1 MSATVMPCVLGKILK
16 TLFFCFFV
24 FLFFVLF
31 VCFFKGAC
39 EMSRERFYHLL
50 KFLEPLV
57 LKQKKKIQK
66 PISAGENLSITLRFL
81 ATTELHQSL
90 SFSSRMGRSTVS
102 NITSEMCDAIY
113 NVLWKTYLQRP
124 SSADELL
131 FKQKISSN
139 DGICLM

>member
-1 MSATVMPCVLGKILK
+1 MPCLLNKILK
-16 TLFFCFFV
+16 TVFFFFFLFFCCFFFV
-24 FLFFVLF
+24 FVFQRCTRNVSWAFLSFAKVFEAIS
-31 VCFFKGAC
+31 FKA
-39 EMSRERFYHLL
+39 E
-50 KFLEPLV
+50 
-57 LKQKKKIQK
+57 KKIQK

-81 ATTELHQSL
+81 AATELHQSL
-90 SFSSRMGRSTVS
+90 SFSSCMGRSTVS